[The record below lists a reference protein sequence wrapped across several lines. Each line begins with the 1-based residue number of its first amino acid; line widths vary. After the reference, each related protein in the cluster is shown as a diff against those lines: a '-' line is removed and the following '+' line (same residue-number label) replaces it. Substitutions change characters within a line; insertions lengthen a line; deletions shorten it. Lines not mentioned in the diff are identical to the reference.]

1 MRLRSPSLTKA
12 KGIEISQAL
21 KPASSR
27 RLTQAVSDLTK
38 VAKDYF

>member
-1 MRLRSPSLTKA
+1 MRLHPPSLAEA

-27 RLTQAVSDLTK
+27 RLTQAVADLTK
-38 VAKDYF
+38 VAKD